1 MGVALIERRSARIF
15 DKFAH
20 SAHIRSMLTY
30 LGRGTRRY
38 GEKPVRVYAR
48 RYWEFEAVLSGEI
61 APVFARPRKID
72 PRNPGYPGAEAETL
86 RPRTLWVFPPGLEH
100 GWTGG
105 SGEDAEVAVFHFD
118 TLPEP
123 AATLVRRRTCIAVSL
138 DDASAAAIQALAGG
152 LSVDIANGPRGG
164 DPLTLLKADK
174 AALELLLIVLGTL
187 SPLELAPLVNR
198 AEYAAAVAAA
208 WYSEHLAEVPSLAE
222 VARAVACSESH
233 FRRLFHQAR
242 GVSPMQAFERIRMER
257 AQAMLLQR
265 SGSIKEIAAACGYG
279 SQSCFSRAYKRWS
292 GQAPRESSR
301 RIAD

>member
-1 MGVALIERRSARIF
+1 M
-15 DKFAH
+15 
-20 SAHIRSMLTY
+20 
-30 LGRGTRRY
+30 
-38 GEKPVRVYAR
+38 
-48 RYWEFEAVLSGEI
+48 
-61 APVFARPRKID
+61 
-72 PRNPGYPGAEAETL
+72 
-86 RPRTLWVFPPGLEH
+86 
-100 GWTGG
+100 
-105 SGEDAEVAVFHFD
+105 
-118 TLPEP
+118 
-123 AATLVRRRTCIAVSL
+123 AASL
-138 DDASAAAIQALAGG
+138 DGAAAAAVQALAEG
-152 LSVDIANGPRGG
+152 LSAEMAGGPRGG

-208 WYSEHLAEVPSLAE
+208 WYSEHLADGPSLAE

-242 GVSPMQAFERIRMER
+242 GISPMQAFERIRMER
-257 AQAMLLQR
+257 AQALLLQ
-265 SGSIKEIAAACGYG
+265 GDNSIKEIAAACGYG